1 MLDGVLESLALP
13 LDTAF
18 HLLSK
23 LLIDFEVLDLQFAV
37 SLLLRV
43 DQLRGHIELQVG
55 VIIVFC
61 GRGYRVQGIQMRY
74 AFSQVLLKPRLLD
87 GSCSQIGL
95 VGEVRGPLDCLRV
108 VLQARLAQVHGRRG
122 RASHHLFV
130 TSENILDTDVLQ
142 LT

>member
-43 DQLRGHIELQVG
+43 DQLRGYIELQMG
-55 VIIVFC
+55 VIIVFS
-61 GRGYRVQGIQMRY
+61 GRCHWVQGIQMRY
-74 AFSQVLLKPRLLD
+74 AFSQVLLKPRLLY
-87 GSCSQIGL
+87 GSCSQFGL
-95 VGEVRGPLDCLRV
+95 VG
-108 VLQARLAQVHGRRG
+108 
-122 RASHHLFV
+122 
-130 TSENILDTDVLQ
+130 
-142 LT
+142 